1 MKKSLRL
8 QSENCRISARSYF
21 RDILRGGDSTSFF
34 DFLDKLRGKKEV
46 NVSCDGKSGDI
57 TREDMWMAAQEL
69 YIREL
74 AFQAAK
80 NMVANAISKCEFKTY
95 TDGKEVKGEEYYLW
109 NFEPNVN
116 QNSSDFLH
124 KLVSKL
130 YDDNEVLIVEARGQL
145 IVADSY
151 NVTNNAVKG
160 NEYTDVQVCD
170 LSFYKTFKEKDVI
183 HIRLN
188 QKSMRMV
195 INGLYSSYSK
205 LISAA
210 VNSYKWN
217 GGQHWKAHIAGT
229 AQGDEKW
236 KETIRQI
243 QELYMKPFLTSEN
256 GVLPEFDGY
265 AYENVSGQSNRVQ
278 QTTRDIKSLID
289 DVFEFTAKGF
299 GIPAVLLKGEVQGT
313 SDAVDNFLTFGID
326 PLCDNIREE
335 ITRKRYGYEGF
346 ASGSYLKI
354 DTTAI
359 KHFDWFANAT
369 SVDKLIASGAK
380 SIDEVRIAA
389 GDTPI
394 NEEWSKKHFITKNY
408 IEISNL
414 EALGGGEDN

>member
-1 MKKSLRL
+1 M
-8 QSENCRISARSYF
+8 
-21 RDILRGGDSTSFF
+21 RGGESTSFF
-34 DFLDKLRGKKEV
+34 DFLDKLRGK
-46 NVSCDGKSGDI
+46 GKTEIDLKGRTGDI
-57 TREDMWMAAQEL
+57 TCEDMWMAAQEL
-69 YIREL
+69 YVREL

-109 NFEPNVN
+109 NFEPNAN
-116 QNSSDFLH
+116 QNSSSFLH

-130 YDDNEVLIVEARGQL
+130 YDNNEALIVEARGQL

-170 LSFYKTFKEKDVI
+170 LSFYKSFKEKDVI

-188 QKSMRMV
+188 QQNMRMV
-195 INGLYSSYSK
+195 VNGLYSAYSK
-205 LISAA
+205 LINAA
-210 VNSYKWN
+210 MQNYQWN
-217 GGQHWKAHIAGT
+217 GGQHWKAHIGSIAR
-229 AQGDEKW
+229 GDKEW
-236 KETIRQI
+236 KKTFQQI
-243 QELYMKPFLTSEN
+243 QENHLKPFLTSPN

-394 NEEWSKKHFITKNY
+394 NEAWSKKHFITKNY

-414 EALGGGEDN
+414 ETLGGGEDN

>member
-1 MKKSLRL
+1 MTDVCL
-8 QSENCRISARSYF
+8 
-21 RDILRGGDSTSFF
+21 
-34 DFLDKLRGKKEV
+34 
-46 NVSCDGKSGDI
+46 DGKSGDI
-57 TREDMWMAAQEL
+57 TREDMWMAAQEI
-69 YIREL
+69 YVREL

-95 TDGKEVKGEEYYLW
+95 AGGEEVKGEEYYLW
-109 NFEPNVN
+109 NFEPNAN

-130 YDDNEVLIVEARGQL
+130 YDNNEALIVEVRGQL

-170 LSFYKTFKEKDVI
+170 LSFYKSFKEKDVL

-188 QKSMRMV
+188 QENMRNV
-195 INGLYSSYSK
+195 VNGVYAAYSRLIN
-205 LISAA
+205 AA
-210 VNSYKWN
+210 MKNYQWN
-217 GGQHWKAHIAGT
+217 GGQHWKAHINAT
-229 AQGDEKW
+229 ARGDEEW
-236 KETIRQI
+236 KKTFQQI
-243 QELYMKPFLTSEN
+243 QENYLKPFLTSPN

-335 ITRKRYGYEGF
+335 ITRKRYGYNGF
-346 ASGSYLKI
+346 SSGSYLKI

-369 SVDKLIASGAK
+369 NVEKLISSGAK
-380 SIDEVRIAA
+380 SINEVRIAA

-394 NEEWSKKHFITKNY
+394 DEGWANEHWITKNMGH
-408 IEISNL
+408 ITELL
-414 EALGGGEDN
+414 EAARNAAEN